1 MREKTNDILLAAKNA
16 AIVGGDIVEKYFH
29 KGTEIRS
36 KESYNLVSDA
46 DIESEREVVDYLRS
60 CFPEHSFLGEESQKD
75 STDAEHLWI
84 IDPLDGT
91 NNFAHGV
98 PQFSCSISYYHNGKA
113 KVGVVYNPIRKE
125 TFVAELGSGAFLN
138 GNKVTVSTAKTLA
151 ESLIGAG
158 FYYDRGEMMRATL
171 RALEELFTKDIH
183 GIRRFGASSL
193 DLCFVG
199 CGLLDAYFEY
209 KLEPWDFGAGRLFV
223 EEAGGKVS
231 TPDGGELPLQAS
243 PVVASN
249 GLVHSQICEIANKY
263 YLPHLGE

>member
-1 MREKTNDILLAAKNA
+1 MQEPSSNLLEAAKRA
-16 AIVGGDIVEKYFH
+16 ALVGGDIVEKYYH

-46 DIESEREVVDYLRS
+46 DLESEEEVVAYLRR

-75 STDAEHLWI
+75 STSAEHLWI

-91 NNFAHGV
+91 NNFAHSV
-98 PQFSCSISYYHNGKA
+98 PQFSTSIAYYHKGQA
-113 KVGVVYNPIRKE
+113 QVGVVYNPIRKE
-125 TFVAELGSGAFLN
+125 TFVAERGAGAFLN
-138 GNKVTVSTAKTLA
+138 EKKVSVSKAKSLS
-151 ESLIGAG
+151 ESLIGTG
-158 FYYDRGEMMRATL
+158 FYYDRGEMMRSTL
-171 RALEELFTKDIH
+171 RAIEDLFTRDIH

-199 CGLLDAYFEY
+199 CGILDGYFEY

-223 EEAGGKVS
+223 EEAGGMVS
-231 TPDGGELPLQAS
+231 TPDTAELPLKAT

-249 GLVHSQICEIANKY
+249 GLIHPEIAAIALQHFIPY
-263 YLPHLGE
+263 